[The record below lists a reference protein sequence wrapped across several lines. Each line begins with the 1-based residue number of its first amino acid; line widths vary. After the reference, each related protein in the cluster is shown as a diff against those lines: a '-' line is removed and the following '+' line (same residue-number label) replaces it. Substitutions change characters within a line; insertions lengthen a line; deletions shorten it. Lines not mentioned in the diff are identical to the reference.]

1 MSMFSIG
8 LSGLNAAQN
17 ALNTTS
23 NNISNV
29 YTPGYNR
36 EITVLG
42 EASSGSAGV
51 QVNDI
56 QRQFNHYVADQLN
69 NALTQSTALEKYAQ
83 QIEQI
88 DSLLADREAGLS
100 PLMQTF
106 FSSLEDLASAP
117 SDPAARQGVIGS
129 AQTLSAQFRSFDSYL
144 QDMQSNINSEIK
156 DEITQVNNTTQQI
169 AGLNR
174 EIALAR
180 ARNGEA
186 PNSLLNQRD
195 HLITEL
201 NERLDIRLN
210 IQDGK
215 TYNVNLPNGQPLVN
229 GTDAF
234 KLSPITSEADP
245 QRTVIGYRDG
255 NGKSIPLDE
264 KLITGGSLG
273 GLMRF
278 RQEAL
283 DKTQNQIGQLAVSL
297 TTAFNEVHKQGIDLD
312 GEQGKNFFSIR
323 APQAYSGK
331 DNSAEVSTITFD
343 ATNVD
348 ELRATD
354 YQVRYNGSSFSV
366 TRQDSGEE
374 VDAEWD
380 GTTLSFGGIDMTL
393 SGAPATGDTFSVQP
407 VRRAAA
413 GMDVLVSD
421 LDKIAA
427 ALGPVRPMPYSTVDF
442 QSQSANRL
450 GETPT
455 LGSVLENGVTETM
468 ESGLKPVAFIP
479 VGAKNVTIEIDGLSG
494 QEDDI
499 QLFSRDGKHLIG
511 TPVENAAIDADIMWS
526 TNGLNNPRYINDNG
540 ITTSTKLEE
549 KVFTLTN
556 GFPAG
561 TKYDAQ
567 YLFSPTG
574 SVFSSDLAN
583 AESAPYKDMTFTYTG
598 DGDRFGDDPTNNDGW
613 STGKHTVEKLHIDTV
628 TEPLF
633 LLVTGDGFFDIK
645 ATWDDMPGA
654 PAAGGVPPDN
664 TPIGRVQNQ
673 LEVSEIDV
681 VPAFQQMDAK
691 YQPPSFAIKAADD
704 GALTLGLFGA
714 DSTNNLFVSP
724 DAGSVP
730 TSPPPKGIYSIF
742 KEDGTKIDNVLSV
755 NAGTGDTLSV
765 GERLTIKDD
774 ATGNTILSFTIDE
787 LPSNGTTSGVT
798 FTGITGTT
806 GPGDNRNALTL
817 QNLQSELTVGGS
829 ASFSGAYGAMVSDV
843 GNQTNIAQVNLD
855 ARQGLTDQLRA
866 VQQSESGV
874 NLDEEAANL
883 IRFQQFYQANARVID
898 TASSIFDTI
907 LGLKR

>member
-29 YTPGYNR
+29 YTTGYNR
-36 EITVLG
+36 EITILG
-42 EASSGSAGV
+42 EQSSGSPGV
-51 QVNDI
+51 QVNDT
-56 QRQFNHYVADQLN
+56 QRQFNHYVASQLN
-69 NALTQSTALEKYAQ
+69 NARTQSTALEKYSQ
-83 QIEQI
+83 QITQI
-88 DSLLADREAGLS
+88 DSLLADRDAGLS

-117 SDPAARQGVIGS
+117 SDPAARQGVIGT

-144 QDMQSNINSEIK
+144 QDMQNNINSEIE

-174 EIALAR
+174 EIALSR
-180 ARNGEA
+180 ARSGEA

-195 HLITEL
+195 QMIAEL
-201 NERLDIRLN
+201 NERLNVRLN

-215 TYNVNLPNGQPLVN
+215 NYNVSLPNGQPLVT
-229 GTDAF
+229 GDDAF
-234 KLSPITSEADP
+234 KLTPVTAEADP
-245 QRTVIGYRDG
+245 QRTIVGYRDG
-255 NGKSIPLDE
+255 GGSVVPLAEDV
-264 KLITGGSLG
+264 ITGGNLG
-273 GLMRF
+273 GLLRF
-278 RQEAL
+278 RQESL

-312 GEQGKNFFSIR
+312 GLQGKDFYDIGE
-323 APQAYSGK
+323 PQAYSDK

-343 ATNVD
+343 ATRVD
-348 ELRATD
+348 DLRATD
-354 YQVRYNGSSFSV
+354 YQVKYDGSSFSV
-366 TRQDSGEE
+366 TRKDSGEE

-393 SGAPATGDTFSVQP
+393 TGAPAAGDTFNVQP

-427 ALGPVRPMPYSTVDF
+427 AQGSVRPMPYSTVDF
-442 QSQSANRL
+442 QSQSATRL
-450 GETPT
+450 GETKS
-455 LGSVLENGVTETM
+455 LQNVLDNGVWKNGER
-468 ESGLKPVAFIP
+468 SGVKPIAFIP
-479 VGAKNVTIEIDGLSG
+479 QDAKNVTITIDGIEG
-494 QEDDI
+494 AEDDI
-499 QLFSRDGKHLIG
+499 QLFTLDGKHLVG
-511 TPVENAAIDADIMWS
+511 TPITGADADDSWTGNS
-526 TNGLNNPRYINDNG
+526 DQKINSAED
-540 ITTSTKLEE
+540 LEAY
-549 KVFTLTN
+549 VFTLAN
-556 GFPAG
+556 GFPEN
-561 TKYDAQ
+561 TTYSDSN
-567 YLFSPTG
+567 LFRYEGDT
-574 SVFSSDLAN
+574 FSSDLADG
-583 AESAPYKDMTFTYTG
+583 ATDSYSGMTFTYTG
-598 DGDRFGDDPTNNDGW
+598 DGDRFSDDPAFNDGNTSGE
-613 STGKHTVEKLHIDTV
+613 STIEKLNINTV

-633 LLVTGDGFFDIK
+633 LLVSGQGVFNIQ
-645 ATWDDMPGA
+645 ATWDDMPA
-654 PAAGGVPPDN
+654 VPAADGTNTDN
-664 TPIGRVQNQ
+664 TPIGRVQSQ
-673 LEVSEIDV
+673 LDVSGVEVA
-681 VPAFQQMDAK
+681 PAFKQMDAQ

-730 TSPPPKGIYSIF
+730 TSPPPEGIYSIF
-742 KEDGTKIDNVLSV
+742 KEDGTEIDNVLSV
-755 NAGTGDTLSV
+755 NAGTGDTLAA
-765 GERLTIKDD
+765 GERLIIKDD
-774 ATGNTILSFTIDE
+774 ATGATILSFTVDE
-787 LPSNGTTSGVT
+787 LPPNGTTRGVT
-798 FTGITGTT
+798 FSGFT
-806 GPGDNRNALTL
+806 GPGDNRNALALQDL
-817 QNLQSELTVGGS
+817 QNELTVGGS

-883 IRFQQFYQANARVID
+883 IRYQQFYQANARVIS
-898 TASSIFDTI
+898 TASTIFDTI
-907 LGLKR
+907 LGLRS